1 MMYKCPQCGRN
12 IPYEGLC
19 NKCKIENEENAILAL
34 NEKELEEKTAEV
46 IADGFNEDL
55 CLLLIRLRGVNTEK
69 IADYAWEHR
78 KLDCLEAFKDASDKV
93 VNEMIAELQK
103 DDTECGT
110 AGRILRTLS
119 HKGGDTV
126 RRAFIELEHDPRG
139 WRKELFADPS
149 FYANEGGW
157 TYGKDGELIKTA
169 FDRCFPIVKGTS
181 ERRAASPVKL
191 VTKTDG
197 VCPDCGC
204 KYVNLIEIDG
214 RDERLRFLG
223 IDGILS
229 VKFCPNCA
237 PFAEEAALCRYELD
251 GTSEVIPTK
260 SYGTPV
266 DDNDW
271 IDEVT
276 ENTFALGEQ
285 AQSVY
290 FPCDWDTGS
299 AVGGRAF
306 WIQDCIIMNCPDC
319 GKPMMYLA
327 QIGEEPLGFEGN
339 FYIEVCRD
347 CKIAAVLYQQT

>member
-1 MMYKCPQCGRN
+1 MYKCPQCGRN
-12 IPYEGLC
+12 IHYEGLC
-19 NKCKIENEENAILAL
+19 NMCRLENEKNAILAL
-34 NEKELEEKTAEV
+34 NEKELEAKTAEV
-46 IADGFNEDL
+46 IADGFDEKL
-55 CLLLIRLRGVNTEK
+55 CKKLICLRGINTGK
-69 IADYAWEHR
+69 IADRAWERR
-78 KLDCLEAFKDASDKV
+78 KLDCPEVYKDASDKV

-103 DDTECGT
+103 DDLKSIT
-110 AGRILRTLS
+110 ANKLLRCLA

-126 RRAFIELEHDPRG
+126 RQAFIELERHPKA
-139 WRKELFADPS
+139 WRKGLYVDPS
-149 FYANEGGW
+149 YYANEGGW
-157 TYGKDGELIKTA
+157 TFDDSGKVIETVFRK
-169 FDRCFPIVKGTS
+169 CFPIVKKTPE
-181 ERRAASPVKL
+181 EREKSPVKL
-191 VTKTDG
+191 VTKADG

-204 KYVNLIEIDG
+204 KYINLIEIDG
-214 RDERLRFLG
+214 RDERLWFLG

-229 VKFCPNCA
+229 VKVCPNCA
-237 PFAEEAALCRYELD
+237 PFAEEAVFCRYDLD

-266 DDNDW
+266 EDNDW

-276 ENTFALGEQ
+276 ENTFTLGEQ

-299 AVGGRAF
+299 AVGGLAF

-327 QIGEEPLGFEGN
+327 QIGEEPLGYEGN
-339 FYIEVCRD
+339 FYVEVCRD

>member
-1 MMYKCPQCGRN
+1 MNKCPQCGRN

-19 NKCKIENEENAILAL
+19 NKCTIENEENAILAL
-34 NEKELEEKTAEV
+34 DEKELEAKTAEV
-46 IADGFNEDL
+46 ISDGFKEDL
-55 CLLLIRLRGVNTEK
+55 CRLLIRLRGINTEK
-69 IADYAWEHR
+69 LADYAWEHQ
-78 KLDCLEAFKDASDKV
+78 KLDCPEVYKDASDKV

-110 AGRILRTLS
+110 ASRILRSLS

-149 FYANEGGW
+149 LYANEGGW
-157 TYGKDGELIKTA
+157 TYNKDGGIIKTA
-169 FDRCFPIVKGTS
+169 FDKCFPIIKGTP
-181 ERRAASPVKL
+181 EQRAASPVKL

-204 KYVNLIEIDG
+204 RYLNIIEIDG
-214 RDERLRFLG
+214 QDERLNFLG
-223 IDGILS
+223 IDGKLA
-229 VKFCPNCA
+229 VKICPNCA
-237 PFAEEAALCRYELD
+237 PFADEALCRYELD

-260 SYGTPV
+260 SYGTPI
-266 DDNDW
+266 DDDSF
-271 IDEVT
+271 IDRVT
-276 ENTFALGEQ
+276 DNTFVLGEQ
-285 AQSVY
+285 ANSVY

-306 WIQDCIIMNCPDC
+306 WIQDCIIRNCPDC

-339 FYIEVCRD
+339 FYVEVCGD

>member
-1 MMYKCPQCGRN
+1 MYKCPQCGRN
-12 IPYEGLC
+12 IPFEGLC

-46 IADGFNEDL
+46 IADGFNEAL
-55 CLLLIRLRGVNTEK
+55 CKLLIRLRGVNTEK
-69 IADYAWEHR
+69 IAEYAWDHR
-78 KLDCLEAFKDASDKV
+78 KLDCPEVYKDASDKV

-103 DDTECGT
+103 DDLKSIT
-110 AGRILRTLS
+110 ANKLLCCLA
-119 HKGGDTV
+119 HKGGETV
-126 RRAFIELEHDPRG
+126 RKAFIELERQPKA
-139 WRKELFADPS
+139 WRKGLYVDPS
-149 FYANEGGW
+149 YYANEGGW

-169 FDRCFPIVKGTS
+169 FDKCFPIVKGTS
-181 ERRAASPVKL
+181 ERRASSPVKL
-191 VTKTDG
+191 VTKADG

-223 IDGILS
+223 TDGILS
-229 VKFCPNCA
+229 VKLCPNCA
-237 PFAEEAALCRYELD
+237 PFTEASLCRYELD
-251 GTSEVIPTK
+251 GTSEVISTK

-266 DDNDW
+266 EDNDW

-276 ENTFALGEQ
+276 DNTFTLGDR
-285 AQSVY
+285 ANSVY

-299 AVGGRAF
+299 AVGGLAF

-327 QIGEEPLGFEGN
+327 QIGEEPLGYEGN
-339 FYIEVCRD
+339 FYVEVCRD
-347 CKIAAVLYQQT
+347 CKVAAVIYQQT